1 MKINSYR
8 TILYFICL
16 VTLCTIVIQF
26 YWNYRNYQ
34 EGKQQ
39 LANEVRSSLDSAI
52 DSYFIDLAEKNTL
65 AITLKEGDENVMEN
79 AQVKNLFKYIDNS
92 NNGLK
97 AIENIEP
104 ERISEINILSGSP
117 IRKQNSL
124 PATALDITEK
134 GEDPDKLFQ
143 VNHSSEA
150 VELAGRVIL
159 SLTTDTL
166 ELDVISEYIKEQ
178 LTAKNLDIDYYF
190 VYTSPSEEK
199 QDFNQAFE
207 KEEAF
212 HLTSN
217 SAYLPKNSNFDF
229 YFTNIGA
236 TVIKRNLLGLVLS
249 TLLIMAVFGSL
260 LFLLKIIN
268 RQKNLAELKNDLI
281 SNITH
286 EFKTPIS
293 TVKVAL
299 EGIEHFNPEND
310 PVKTKNYLQVSKNQL
325 DKLQIMVEKLLETA
339 TLDGDN
345 LELKKEEISLSKLIS
360 DLVEKHKSVTKDRLL
375 TFLAVQKE
383 VFIKVD
389 PFHME
394 NAINNILDNAIKYG
408 GNLIE
413 VQVISANE
421 VVQIIISDN
430 GRNLLKSQADQ
441 IFEKFY
447 RVPKGN
453 THDVKGFG
461 IGLYYTKSI
470 IEKHGGTIDIV
481 LNKRTNFEIRLP
493 RNA

>member
-1 MKINSYR
+1 MKINNYR

-16 VTLCTIVIQF
+16 VTLCTIVVQF

-39 LANEVRSSLDSAI
+39 LANEVLSSLDSAI
-52 DSYFIDLAEKNTL
+52 DSYFIDLAEKNTI
-65 AITLKEGDENVMEN
+65 AITLKEGDENVLEN
-79 AQVKNLFKYIDNS
+79 PQVKNLFKYIDNS

-104 ERISEINILSGSP
+104 ERISEINVMRGSQ
-117 IRKQNSL
+117 IRKQDSL
-124 PATALDITEK
+124 SASALHINEK
-134 GEDPDKLFQ
+134 GGDPDKLLRA
-143 VNHSSEA
+143 NHSSEA
-150 VELAGRVIL
+150 VQLAGRVIL

-166 ELDVISEYIKEQ
+166 ELDVINEYIKEQ
-178 LTAKNLDIDYYF
+178 LMAKNLDIDYYF

-199 QDFNQAFE
+199 QNFNQAFE

-212 HLTSN
+212 HINSN
-217 SAYLPKNSNFDF
+217 SAYLPKKSNFDF

-236 TVIKRNLLGLVLS
+236 TVLMRNLLGIFLS

-310 PVKTKNYLQVSKNQL
+310 PVKTKTYLQVSNNQL
-325 DKLQIMVEKLLETA
+325 DKLEIMVEKLLETA

-345 LELKKEEISLSKLIS
+345 LELKKEEISLINLIS
-360 DLVEKHKSVTKDRLL
+360 DLVEKHEGVTKDKIF

-389 PFHME
+389 AFYME
-394 NAINNILDNAIKYG
+394 NAINNILDNAVKYG
-408 GNLIE
+408 GNQIE
-413 VQVISANE
+413 VQVISENE

-430 GRNLLKSQADQ
+430 GRNLSKSQADQ

-481 LNKRTNFEIRLP
+481 LNKKTNFEIKLP
-493 RNA
+493 KNA

>member
-39 LANEVRSSLDSAI
+39 LANEVLSSLNSAI

-79 AQVKNLFKYIDNS
+79 DQVKNLFKYIDNS

-97 AIENIEP
+97 AIENIDP
-104 ERISEINILSGSP
+104 ERISEINILSGSQ
-117 IRKQNSL
+117 IRKQDSL
-124 PATALDITEK
+124 PATAQDITEK
-134 GEDPDKLFQ
+134 GGDPVKLLQ
-143 VNHSSEA
+143 ANYSSEA
-150 VELAGRVIL
+150 VQLAGRVIL

-166 ELDVISEYIKEQ
+166 ELDVINDYIKEQ

-199 QDFNQAFE
+199 QDFNQALE

-217 SAYLPKNSNFDF
+217 SAYLPKKSNFDF

-310 PVKTKNYLQVSKNQL
+310 PVKTKNYLQVSNNQL

-339 TLDGDN
+339 TLDGNN

-383 VFIKVD
+383 IFIKVD

-394 NAINNILDNAIKYG
+394 NAINNILDNAVKYG

-421 VVQIIISDN
+421 VVQIIVSDN

-453 THDVKGFG
+453 NHDVKGFG

-470 IEKHGGTIDIV
+470 IEMHGGTIDIV
-481 LNKRTNFEIRLP
+481 LNKKTNFEIRLP
-493 RNA
+493 KNA

>member
-8 TILYFICL
+8 TILYFISL

-39 LANEVRSSLDSAI
+39 LSNEILSSLDSAI

-92 NNGLK
+92 DNGLK

-104 ERISEINILSGSP
+104 ERISEINVIRGSQTQIQDSLSASVLP
-117 IRKQNSL
+117 IDENGGDSNKL
-124 PATALDITEK
+124 LKAT
-134 GEDPDKLFQ
+134 
-143 VNHSSEA
+143 HSSEA
-150 VELAGRVIL
+150 VQLASRVIL
-159 SLTTDTL
+159 SLSTDTL
-166 ELDVISEYIKEQ
+166 ELDVINEYIKKQ
-178 LTAKNLDIDYYF
+178 LEAKNLDIKYYF
-190 VYTSPSEEK
+190 VYTNPSKEK
-199 QDFNQAFE
+199 QDFNQALE
-207 KEEAF
+207 KKDTL
-212 HLTSN
+212 HITSN
-217 SAYLPKNSNFDF
+217 SAYLPKKSHFDF

-236 TVIKRNLLGLVLS
+236 TVIKRNLLGLFLS
-249 TLLIMAVFGSL
+249 TMLIMAVFGSL

-299 EGIEHFNPEND
+299 EGIEFFNPEND
-310 PVKTKNYLQVSKNQL
+310 PVKTKTYLQVSNNQL
-325 DKLQIMVEKLLETA
+325 NKLQVMVEKLLETA

-345 LELKKEEISLSKLIS
+345 LELKKEEISLTNLIS
-360 DLVEKHKSVTKDRLL
+360 DLVEKYKIATVDKNFTL
-375 TFLAVQKE
+375 TVQKDF
-383 VFIKVD
+383 FIKVD
-389 PFHME
+389 PFHIE
-394 NAINNILDNAIKYG
+394 NAINNILDNAVKYG
-408 GNLIE
+408 GNQIE
-413 VQVISANE
+413 VQVISENE
-421 VVQIIISDN
+421 MVQIIISDN

-453 THDVKGFG
+453 THDIKGFG

-481 LNKRTNFEIRLP
+481 LNKKTNFEIKLP
-493 RNA
+493 KNA